1 MKRQR
6 EILELLKLADMNM
19 VDLVPVKDKEEDYSK
34 QEKLAAVLER
44 IIQEKDPTI
53 EIGRVKKSLYSLY
66 SVYNQYDEMNQVVG
80 QERIHYDLESS
91 GTKN

>member
-44 IIQEKDPTI
+44 IIQEKTRPLKLV
-53 EIGRVKKSLYSLY
+53 ESKKSVFAVLCL
-66 SVYNQYDEMNQVVG
+66 
-80 QERIHYDLESS
+80 
-91 GTKN
+91 

>member
-44 IIQEKDPTI
+44 II
-53 EIGRVKKSLYSLY
+53 KKRP
-66 SVYNQYDEMNQVVG
+66 D
-80 QERIHYDLESS
+80 H
-91 GTKN
+91 

>member
-44 IIQEKDPTI
+44 II
-53 EIGRVKKSLYSLY
+53 KKKTRPLKL
-66 SVYNQYDEMNQVVG
+66 V
-80 QERIHYDLESS
+80 ESRKVCIRC
-91 GTKN
+91 TLFITNMMK

>member
-44 IIQEKDPTI
+44 IIQ
-53 EIGRVKKSLYSLY
+53 KKTRPLKL
-66 SVYNQYDEMNQVVG
+66 V
-80 QERIHYDLESS
+80 ESRKVCIRC
-91 GTKN
+91 TLFITNMMK

>member
-44 IIQEKDPTI
+44 IIQKRPD
-53 EIGRVKKSLYSLY
+53 
-66 SVYNQYDEMNQVVG
+66 
-80 QERIHYDLESS
+80 H
-91 GTKN
+91 

>member
-44 IIQEKDPTI
+44 IIREKTRPLKL
-53 EIGRVKKSLYSLY
+53 V
-66 SVYNQYDEMNQVVG
+66 
-80 QERIHYDLESS
+80 ESRKVCIRC
-91 GTKN
+91 TLFITNMMK

>member
-6 EILELLKLADMNM
+6 EILNFLKLADMNM

-44 IIQEKDPTI
+44 IIQEKTRPLKL
-53 EIGRVKKSLYSLY
+53 V
-66 SVYNQYDEMNQVVG
+66 
-80 QERIHYDLESS
+80 ESRKVCIRC
-91 GTKN
+91 TLFITNMMK